1 MSYGDFTLKK
11 LETQFQLII
20 IDQADLFP
28 NIEPVNPSQLLQ
40 ETLAENLPLA
50 LGIDT
55 EKARSE
61 LIFMPVLVELRRLFN
76 RQISLFSGREFN
88 IDSSVGLNGTCDFI
102 ISHSSQQLS
111 VKAPIFTAVEA
122 KNDNIRS
129 GIPHCIAE
137 MLAAQKFNEQENNN
151 IPCIYGAVTT
161 GSLWKFIRLEATT
174 VYIELK
180 EHFIENIASLLGIL
194 YNIVSLTRPNER
206 NA

>member
-20 IDQADLFP
+20 IDQAELFP

-61 LIFMPVLVELRRLFN
+61 LIVMPVLVELRRLFN

-129 GIPHCIAE
+129 GIPQCIAE

>member
-1 MSYGDFTLKK
+1 MSYGEFTLNK
-11 LETQFQLII
+11 LENQFQLII
-20 IDQADLFP
+20 IDQRELFP
-28 NIEPVNPSQLLQ
+28 DIKSVNPSQLLR
-40 ETLAENLPLA
+40 ETLTENIPLA

-61 LIFMPVLVELRRLFN
+61 LIVMPVLVELRRLFN

-102 ISHSSQQLS
+102 ISHSPQQLS
-111 VKAPIFTAVEA
+111 VKAPVFTAVEA

-129 GIPHCIAE
+129 GIPQCIAE
-137 MLAAQKFNEQENNN
+137 MLAAQKFNEQQNNY

-161 GSLWKFIRLEATT
+161 GSLWKFIKLEGTT

-180 EHFIENIASLLGIL
+180 EHFIENIESLLGIL
-194 YNIVSLTRPNER
+194 YNIVATTRPNQS
-206 NA
+206 NT